1 MHFRP
6 GFLLLMASLAMQAFL
21 LIYVWQKD
29 VVHTGIALY
38 TIAIPFVV
46 LLMLAVMMSLRARTE
61 KRDYLLLLVST
72 LFGCSL
78 PVLFSSSAQLLNYG
92 SWIRAGMPV
101 KQDAPLLLVGFLLLE
116 IAIIL
121 GLRLYLKRIERN
133 ENNDS

>member
-46 LLMLAVMMSLRARTE
+46 LLILAVMMSLRSRTE
-61 KRDYLLLLVST
+61 KRDYVLLLVST

-78 PVLFSSSAQLLNYG
+78 PVLFSGSAQLLNHNT
-92 SWIRAGMPV
+92 WIRAGMPA
-101 KQDAPLLLVGFLLLE
+101 KQDAPLLFLGFFLIE
-116 IAIIL
+116 IALIL
-121 GLRLYLKRIERN
+121 LMRWYLKRHERH
-133 ENNDS
+133 DS